1 MSATALHKLTAVT
14 TAAAALAT
22 GRRVMRISIHGGSA
36 ASSVELKNALTDTGT
51 VLWSGAAAAATS
63 YSEDFTE
70 VGGID
75 FSTGIFVKPAGT
87 ACIVYIWTE

>member
-22 GRRVMRISIHGGSA
+22 GRRLMKISIHGGSGN
-36 ASSVELKNALTDTGT
+36 SSVEVKNAATDTGT
-51 VLWSGAAAAATS
+51 GLYSAAAIIATS
-63 YSEDFTE
+63 YSEDFTS

-87 ACIVYIWTE
+87 GCIVYVWTE